1 MAEQIFIIEG
11 GTLTKFECD
20 DYVQEVYIFG
30 KSEQMPGNRKENHNG
45 RPERHA
51 DKIGA

>member
-11 GTLTKFECD
+11 VTLTKFECD
-20 DYVQEVYIFG
+20 DYVQEVYIP
-30 KSEQMPGNRKENHNG
+30 KKENHNG